1 MLPFLR
7 EGLVLE
13 MHFNE
18 LVGTIV
24 YDLSGYSNHG
34 TIYGATRVNEGFVRA
49 LRFDGVDDYV
59 ESVDLDLLPPFTL
72 MAWIYNEDIARIGT
86 IIAKTGT
93 TFIDTN
99 YWMDVRSGGSIYFGA
114 YDTAANCR
122 YVATAAGVIEANK
135 WYHVAGTY
143 DGSTFKVY
151 VNGTE
156 RPEKLTWSGSIV
168 QNDYKL
174 RIGVRGLY
182 GHWFKGLIDEVYI
195 WRRALS
201 ASEIRAI
208 YDYYMKKKFEHR

>member
-18 LVGTIV
+18 LVGATT

-93 TFIDTN
+93 SPGDTN
-99 YWMDVRSGGSIYFGA
+99 YWMDSRDNGKIGIGV
-114 YDTAANCR
+114 YDTAANWR

-143 DGSTFKVY
+143 DGTTFKLY

-156 RPEKLTWSGSIV
+156 RPEKLVWSGAIR
-168 QNDYKL
+168 QNDHKL
-174 RIGVRGLY
+174 RIGVRGFV
-182 GHWFKGLIDEVYI
+182 GNWFKGMIDEVYV

-208 YDYYMKKKFEHR
+208 YDYYIKKKFEHR